1 MRNASPDPTRSDHA
15 LATQLVEH
23 HRRPVALPPR
33 RDVERS
39 VDDIVCL
46 LFPEVSGC
54 AGATVT
60 DIATRLAQIRRDLR
74 LLLEPLMPP
83 DRAREITGRF
93 IALLPDMSADLR
105 LDAGAIVD
113 GDPAAGSL
121 DEVVMAY
128 PGLLAVTIHRI
139 AHALHQLGVPI
150 LPRLLAEVGH
160 SRTGV
165 DIHPGA
171 VIGRSFSIDHG
182 TGVVIGE
189 TAIVGDHV
197 TVYHGVTLGALS
209 VTKDAA
215 GAKRHPTVEDRVVL
229 YANATV
235 LGGDTVVGHDSVI
248 GGNVWLATSVA
259 PHSFVYHTSQVR
271 VRHVQDALQPSD
283 FCI

>member
-1 MRNASPDPTRSDHA
+1 VRNDSPDPTRADHA
-15 LATQLVEH
+15 LATRLVEH

-39 VDDIVCL
+39 VDEIVCL

-54 AGATVT
+54 AGATVA
-60 DIATRLAQIRRDLR
+60 DVAARLAAIRRDLGM
-74 LLLEPLMPP
+74 LLGALMPP
-83 DRAREITGRF
+83 DVAREAADRF
-93 IALLPDMSADLR
+93 IAQLPGISADLR

-139 AHALHQLGVPI
+139 AHGLHQLGVPI
-150 LPRLLAEVGH
+150 VPRLLAEVGH

-165 DIHPGA
+165 DIHPA
-171 VIGRSFSIDHG
+171 AAIGRSFCIDHG

-189 TAIVGDHV
+189 TAVVGDHV

-209 VTKDAA
+209 VAKEAA
-215 GAKRHPTVEDRVVL
+215 GTKRHPTVEDRVVL

-283 FCI
+283 YSI